1 MKRSQGFTLIELMIT
16 IAIFS
21 LMVTMGAQ
29 LTTSWVNSAQ
39 QRDAAGLLKQ
49 GISRAKATALRN
61 PGGALNSWPA
71 AALCRSGQVLKL
83 YSISDQASINCS
95 STSNILWQTNLPSAA
110 TLQAGGTDIS
120 CVAFNSRGLPV
131 NGSNA
136 CATSTIS
143 VTVGSESAVDVE
155 II

>member
-1 MKRSQGFTLIELMIT
+1 MKRNRGFTLIELMIT
-16 IAIFS
+16 LAVFS

-29 LTTSWVNSAQ
+29 LTRSWVDSAR
-39 QRDAAGLLKQ
+39 QRDVAGLLKQ

-83 YSISDQASINCS
+83 YSVTDQASINCA
-95 STSNILWQTNLPSAA
+95 STSNILWQASLPGAA
-110 TLQAGGTDIS
+110 TIQAGGTDIS

-131 NGSNA
+131 NGSA
-136 CATSTIS
+136 SCTTSTIS
-143 VTVGSESAVDVE
+143 VTVGNESAVDVE